1 MPELCHNGL
10 RPGVLATLFALLL
23 CLGMPPARAEVYRI
37 GAEDDWF
44 PYTAYKDGKVQ
55 GMSVDIVQAAFDASG
70 VQIELQPYPYA
81 RCMEMARNGQLVA
94 CFNTSPDARIAS
106 QYQLPQTPLFSDD
119 ILLWARRDE
128 ARPLNRLEQIGQRQ
142 VAVTIGYE
150 YGSTFDE
157 MENIRRV
164 AVRKDLNG
172 FRMLLHRRVDFTVAF
187 QGTAHALF
195 DEYPELANQ
204 FVPVATVHRPQLY
217 LTFSRQHSQAA
228 VLLQRFDEGMGR
240 IQENGRYREI
250 LKQWQHTQTL
260 Q

>member
-1 MPELCHNGL
+1 MPELCQNGL

-23 CLGMPPARAEVYRI
+23 CLGMPPAWAEVYRI

-55 GMSVDIVQAAFDASG
+55 GMSVDIVQAAFDASD

-81 RCMEMARNGQLVA
+81 RCMEMVRNGQLVA

-128 ARPLNRLEQIGQRQ
+128 AQPLSRLEQIGQRQ

-157 MENIRRV
+157 MENIHRV

-195 DEYPELANQ
+195 DEYPELAKQ
-204 FVPVATVHRPQLY
+204 FVPVAIVHRPQLY
-217 LTFSRQHSQAA
+217 LTFSRQHSQTAT
-228 VLLQRFDEGMGR
+228 LLQHFDEGMHR
-240 IQENGRYREI
+240 IQKNGRYQEI
-250 LKQWQHTQTL
+250 LEQWQHTQTL

>member
-1 MPELCHNGL
+1 L

-44 PYTAYKDGKVQ
+44 PYTAYKDDKVQ

-81 RCMEMARNGQLVA
+81 RCMEMTRTGQLVA

-128 ARPLNRLEQIGQRQ
+128 ARPLNRLEQIG
-142 VAVTIGYE
+142 
-150 YGSTFDE
+150 
-157 MENIRRV
+157 
-164 AVRKDLNG
+164 
-172 FRMLLHRRVDFTVAF
+172 
-187 QGTAHALF
+187 
-195 DEYPELANQ
+195 
-204 FVPVATVHRPQLY
+204 
-217 LTFSRQHSQAA
+217 
-228 VLLQRFDEGMGR
+228 
-240 IQENGRYREI
+240 
-250 LKQWQHTQTL
+250 
-260 Q
+260 